1 MYIQDFLK
9 KVFKKGNTTLLIYFL
24 VNMLIVVGII
34 AIPFAGY
41 NIFIG
46 ILVGLGLYAISVIA
60 SLSPIGETMWGVNLS
75 VPLCIVALVS
85 RYLTN

>member
-41 NIFIG
+41 NIFVG
-46 ILVGLGLYAISVIA
+46 ILVGLA
-60 SLSPIGETMWGVNLS
+60 
-75 VPLCIVALVS
+75 
-85 RYLTN
+85 